1 MFGKEDNTYN
11 ELREN
16 SIMRWLDELSQHDDV
31 LVRGGTELTRDYIN
45 DLKRVIQSLEKK
57 NQTKD
62 DYLRK
67 LKTSK

>member
-67 LKTSK
+67 LKASK